1 MELGSDSERNKRG
14 PALLPIRLRIDR
26 TRRFLRML
34 ENDTPFLDAR
44 IAPLTLDR
52 QKHAKG
58 YAAKLMEQTRAEI
71 ARMLQEISA
80 QDANESIPQAAD

>member
-1 MELGSDSERNKRG
+1 M
-14 PALLPIRLRIDR
+14 LPLRLQIDR

-44 IAPLTLDR
+44 LAPLTLDR
-52 QKHAKG
+52 QKRAKS

-71 ARMLQEISA
+71 ARMLQEIST
-80 QDANESIPQAAD
+80 QDANDSIPQAAD